1 MKTRNQI
8 YHRDGEKLIRFLTV
22 YHALKYEQVMRM
34 FGNRDSVKSLITSLS
49 KQGRIYHDKEKNLLC
64 DTEEASKDPDRG
76 TIAAFWVLLDFE
88 KPIVFHT
95 SGDFPVKLHFFS
107 ENEEYEILY
116 VPLEQEVLVDHVM
129 KSIPCHDVMRL
140 VVLED
145 IRQASKLSIEGV
157 LAFCV
162 VDNSGYVSYLGRR

>member
-1 MKTRNQI
+1 M
-8 YHRDGEKLIRFLTV
+8 
-22 YHALKYEQVMRM
+22 
-34 FGNRDSVKSLITSLS
+34 
-49 KQGRIYHDKEKNLLC
+49 
-64 DTEEASKDPDRG
+64 
-76 TIAAFWVLLDFE
+76 
-88 KPIVFHT
+88 
-95 SGDFPVKLHFFS
+95 KLHFFS

-162 VDNSGYVSYLGRR
+162 VDNSGSVSYFGRR